1 MSLALWIGSA
11 IAGSLLVRWARRRWL
26 IVTVR
31 GTSMMPTLG
40 DGQRLIVRRARGDQT
55 RLRVGDIVVFTAP
68 EHERLSPIPGAHHL
82 VKRVAALGDAISRG
96 GSGPVTGA
104 TISEH
109 LSSDRVVVLGDNLPA
124 SQDSRHFG
132 PVDRRSIIGVAL
144 REPGRH
150 PRRSTGARGPRS
162 PSPG

>member
-1 MSLALWIGSA
+1 MSLAVWIGSA
-11 IAGSLLVRWARRRWL
+11 IVGILLVRWARRRWL

-68 EHERLSPIPGAHHL
+68 AHERFHPMPGAPYL
-82 VKRVAALGDAISRG
+82 VKRVAALGDAIGRG

-104 TISEH
+104 TIRGYR
-109 LSSDRVVVLGDNLPA
+109 SSDRVVVLGDNLPA

-132 PVDRRSIIGVAL
+132 PVDRRSIIGVAPRATDL
-144 REPGRH
+144 H
-150 PRRSTGARGPRS
+150 PRRSTGARFPRS
-162 PSPG
+162 PPG